1 MNAEALLEET
11 NDPVLQRELLNDKS
25 KMLIRAW
32 QKRQRDLLVKK
43 LYLKR
48 EYRRE
53 SPSKLAQDLGV
64 SIELKRLQNNN

>member
-32 QKRQRDLLVKK
+32 
-43 LYLKR
+43 
-48 EYRRE
+48 
-53 SPSKLAQDLGV
+53 
-64 SIELKRLQNNN
+64 

>member
-11 NDPVLQRELLNDKS
+11 NEPVLQRELLNDKS

-43 LYLKR
+43 PYLKR

-53 SPSKLAQDLGV
+53 SPSKLV
-64 SIELKRLQNNN
+64 